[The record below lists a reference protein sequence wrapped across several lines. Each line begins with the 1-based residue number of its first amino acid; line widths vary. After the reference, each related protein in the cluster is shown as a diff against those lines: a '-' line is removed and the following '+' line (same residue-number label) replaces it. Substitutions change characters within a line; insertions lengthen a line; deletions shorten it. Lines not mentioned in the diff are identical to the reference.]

1 MTQGKDP
8 VQDADGSSQALPLWY
23 AEIPAADRS
32 EDFHQ
37 EVGKAHVFLCE
48 RGMKQL
54 IISFGHTED
63 TDHRE
68 LDWPAWT
75 DRLARQHDWSH
86 LAITAPRGSWFRDAH
101 LIETLQKLRDLGF
114 FKRFGNVTLFG
125 AASKGGGFAALAF
138 APLCPGAVVL
148 AFDAQSTLKPSAVP
162 WEDRFSTQT
171 PGAWSLPYS
180 DTARALTATRRAYVA
195 YDPFERRDA
204 RHVARL
210 PAKRVT
216 PLRAFGLYDDI
227 GIALKRLG
235 LMDEILVAAV
245 AGTLE
250 PAGWYAMLRKRRDLY
265 LYRCVMEDHLAARN
279 KTVLSVSM
287 VNAFRRRNR
296 QRKAQATQAT
306 QATQAGIAPPSP
318 PPQQEK
324 SPDPF
329 VPPPTLPDRP
339 SSPALAGRRYPR
351 TLGNV
356 WALRD
361 EPTGFRYM
369 SDQYEGRTM
378 GFEERNEI
386 TLGETHPLAIGMAAL
401 GHRVGVARPLPE
413 DYRYHVVDAALAG
426 HIAPFQA
433 KSHGVI
439 AQRHAAARRHTH
451 RTILALSTAQA
462 GITQDEAT
470 PQGAP
475 YDALLQQIGAAREVL
490 QGWNK
495 GFHLDRIALSLLS
508 GAPGTSLQAALQH
521 YGDVAHSLRH
531 DAAVAAGQAS
541 FPHIVVSQSA
551 GSATDGRSEVILAE
565 GQLDVVHPALGII
578 VATPQYPFALMPD
591 TTATHDPAAQML
603 IDELEVLAVE
613 TVQDNRRW
621 YCPSMQQAFG
631 RKRTLVVEF
640 SALGDLVLGD
650 GFHGFAIHCGGTSP
664 DIKQVEVAGTRVT
677 LTLDRDLPE
686 GDAQVTYAW
695 GASRSTGGDNRT
707 ANQGALRD
715 SWSGTSVMQPGRTLH
730 RHALAG
736 RVRIMPSD
744 LLSAGRST

>member
-1 MTQGKDP
+1 M
-8 VQDADGSSQALPLWY
+8 ADTDTHRLPEWY
-23 AEIPAADRS
+23 AELPPHQRS

-37 EVGKAHVFLCE
+37 QIGGCEILLCE
-48 RGMKQL
+48 RGTRQL
-54 IISFGHTED
+54 IISFGHAED
-63 TDHRE
+63 TNHPE

-75 DRLARQHDWSH
+75 DRLAREKDWSH
-86 LAITAPRGSWFRDAH
+86 LAIIAPRGTWFRDAH
-101 LIETLQKLRDLGF
+101 LIESLQQLRDLGF
-114 FKRFGNVTLFG
+114 FKRFKHVTLFG

-138 APLCPGAVVL
+138 APLCPGAIVL
-148 AFDAQSTLKPSAVP
+148 AFDAQSTLRPSAVP
-162 WEDRFSTQT
+162 WEDRFSDQT

-180 DTARALTATRRAYVA
+180 DTVRALTATRRAYVA
-195 YDPFERRDA
+195 YDPFEQRDA

-235 LMDEILVAAV
+235 LMDEVLVTAV

-250 PAGWYAMLRKRRDLY
+250 PARWYAMLRKRRDLY

-279 KTVLSVSM
+279 KTVLSESL

-296 QRKAQATQAT
+296 QRKAQTR
-306 QATQAGIAPPSP
+306 QAGIAPPSP
-318 PPQQEK
+318 QQQQK

-329 VPPPTLPDRP
+329 VPPQTLPDRP
-339 SSPALAGRRYPR
+339 GSPALAGRRYPR

-413 DYRYHVVDAALAG
+413 DYRYHVVDATLTG

-439 AQRHAAARRHTH
+439 AQRLAAARRHAH

-462 GITQDEAT
+462 GITPDEAM
-470 PQGAP
+470 PHGVP

-490 QGWNK
+490 RGWNK

-508 GAPGTSLQAALQH
+508 GAPGTSLHAALQH

-541 FPHIVVSQSA
+541 FPHIVVSQNA
-551 GSATDGRSEVILAE
+551 GSATDGSSEVILAE
-565 GQLDVVHPALGII
+565 GQLDSVHPALGII
-578 VATPQYPFALMPD
+578 VTTPQYPFGLMPD

-650 GFHGFAIHCGGTSP
+650 GFHGFAIHCDGPPP
-664 DIKQVEVAGTRVT
+664 DIKQVDVTGTRVT
-677 LTLDRDLPE
+677 LTLDRDLPD

-695 GASRSTGGDNRT
+695 GASRSAGDDNRT

-715 SWSGTSVMQPGRTLH
+715 NWSRASVMQPGRTLH